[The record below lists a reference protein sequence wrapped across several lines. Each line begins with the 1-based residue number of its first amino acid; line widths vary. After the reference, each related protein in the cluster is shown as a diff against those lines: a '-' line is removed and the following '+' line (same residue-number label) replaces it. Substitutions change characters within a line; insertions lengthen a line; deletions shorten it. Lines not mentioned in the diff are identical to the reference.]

1 MRYLRPVGLAAAVAL
16 SLTVAACSSSSSSST
31 SPAASTPSAT
41 SATTPAVG
49 GSASA
54 ASGTA
59 GVVNMTGSGKATGTP
74 LVFGYVNDDTGTA
87 GAFPEET
94 AGTEATISYINDH
107 MDGVNGHP
115 IKLVPCSDDGTPA
128 RAASCATQ
136 VLQSNPIGIIGGA
149 DFATSS
155 SVPLFAAAGKP
166 YIGGVAFSGPENTSS
181 LSFQWNNTTAIGAA
195 LIPYAIQ
202 TLHVKEIV
210 GLYPTGNGSALEAD
224 ELSKEIAENMGLPAS
239 AFKIESFSA
248 TAPDLTPAIRAAAAS
263 NPGAIVGSTGGPQ
276 CITLAQAMQELNV
289 KAALL
294 LPSGCFS
301 KQNEAQA
308 GSAFN
313 GVYAGGSAAQPDSPQ
328 WQSDPDM
335 KLFNTILQE
344 YSPSTATTPLVSF
357 ALDGYQTVM
366 NLRNVLLTL
375 PPSGITTASLVKAL
389 RATVNEPDV
398 LGTPYTCKT
407 AAIKQV
413 PGLCTVSGYVYEI
426 QNGADNLVSGV
437 VDGAKYITS
446 VPGLT

>member
-1 MRYLRPVGLAAAVAL
+1 MRYLRPVGLATAVAL
-16 SLTVAACSSSSSSST
+16 SLTVAACSSSSSSSSSSSPAT
-31 SPAASTPSAT
+31 SPPAAT
-41 SATTPAVG
+41 SA
-49 GSASA
+49 A
-54 ASGTA
+54 ASPVSGTT
-59 GVVNMTGSGKATGTP
+59 GVVNMSGSGTATGTP

-181 LSFQWNNTTAIGAA
+181 LSFQWNNTTAIGGA

-210 GLYPTGNGSALEAD
+210 GLYPTGNGSALQAIQ
-224 ELSKEIAENMGLPAS
+224 LSKEIAVNMGLPAS
-239 AFKIESFSA
+239 AFKTESFSA

-263 NPGAIVGSTGGPQ
+263 NPGAIIGATGGPQ
-276 CITLAQAMQELNV
+276 CITLAQAMQELDV

-308 GSAFN
+308 GSAFD

-344 YSPSTATTPLVSF
+344 YSPSTASTPLVSF

-366 NLRNVLLTL
+366 NLRNILLTL
-375 PPSGITTASLVKAL
+375 PPSGITTASLVNAL
-389 RATVNEPDV
+389 RNTVNEPDV

-407 AAIKQV
+407 PPIKQV
-413 PGLCTVSGYVYEI
+413 SGLCTVSGYVYEI
-426 QNGADNLVSGV
+426 QNGTDNLVSGV

>member
-1 MRYLRPVGLAAAVAL
+1 MRHLRPVGLAAAVAL
-16 SLTVAACSSSSSSST
+16 SLTVAACSSSSSSSSSPAT
-31 SPAASTPSAT
+31 SPPAAT
-41 SATTPAVG
+41 SAA
-49 GSASA
+49 ASPV
-54 ASGTA
+54 SGTA
-59 GVVNMTGSGKATGTP
+59 GAVNMSGSGKATGTP

-94 AGTEATISYINDH
+94 AGTEATISYINNH
-107 MDGVNGHP
+107 MDGVNGRP

-155 SVPLFAAAGKP
+155 SVPLFTAAGKP

-181 LSFQWNNTTAIGAA
+181 LSFQWNNTTAIGGA

-202 TLHVKEIV
+202 TLHVKSIV

-248 TAPDLTPAIRAAAAS
+248 TAPDLTPAIRAAEAS
-263 NPGAIVGSTGGPQ
+263 DPGAIVGSTGGPQ
-276 CITLAQAMQELNV
+276 CITLAQAMQELDV

-328 WQSDPDM
+328 WKGDPDM
-335 KLFNTILQE
+335 KLFVAILQE
-344 YSPSTATTPLVSF
+344 YSPSTASTPLVSF

-389 RATVNEPDV
+389 RNTVNEPDV

-407 AAIKQV
+407 PPIKQV

-426 QNGADNLVSGV
+426 QNGSDNLVSGV

-446 VPGLT
+446 VPGLS

>member
-1 MRYLRPVGLAAAVAL
+1 MRYLRPVGLVAAVAL
-16 SLTVAACSSSSSSST
+16 SLTVAACSSSSSSPT
-31 SPAASTPSAT
+31 TPAASTPPTT
-41 SATTPAVG
+41 SATTPAAG
-49 GSASA
+49 TTSSA
-54 ASGTA
+54 AVGMA
-59 GVVNMTGSGKATGTP
+59 GVANLTGSGKATGTP

-107 MDGVNGHP
+107 LGGVNGHP

-149 DFATSS
+149 DFSTSS
-155 SVPLFAAAGKP
+155 SVPLFTAAGKP

-181 LSFQWNNTTAIGAA
+181 LSFQWNNTTAIGGA

-202 TLHVKEIV
+202 TLHVKSIV
-210 GLYPTGNGSALEAD
+210 GLYPTGNGSALAAD

-248 TAPDLTPAIRAAAAS
+248 TAPDLTPAIQAADAS
-263 NPGAIVGSTGGPQ
+263 NPGAIIGSTGGPQ
-276 CITLAQAMQELNV
+276 CITLAQAMQELGS

-328 WQSDPDM
+328 WASDPDM

-366 NLRNVLLTL
+366 NLRNILLTL
-375 PPSGITTASLVKAL
+375 PPSGITTASLVNAL
-389 RATVNEPDV
+389 RNTVNEPDV

-426 QNGADNLVSGV
+426 QNGVDNLVSGV
-437 VDGAKYITS
+437 VNGGQYITS
-446 VPGLT
+446 IPGIS